1 MPMPFNSQV
10 PHFLEKTKAYCAKV
24 LPLVFDNSLSY
35 YESLCKFMH
44 KLNECIDAINA
55 QNLNIIE
62 FTHMVSLEIEK
73 FETYLEN
80 RMTDFENQL
89 KSEWTEFKTELQS
102 EWDAEKEINRIFRET
117 MTTEFNNFKNLINT
131 NFANLRTELIN
142 DLTTFKN
149 NLEEQQDDFEQHI
162 LDLQTAFETREQAAR
177 VAYQN
182 NLNNLFDVWK
192 NQTLTYLTNSI
203 DDWEDDTKA
212 ELQAYFEL
220 YISQQITTE
229 TASLQTAI
237 NNLNT
242 NLNNERTARQNADD
256 DLQDQINQLTPE
268 GGIKADVPD
277 IHGNSQLYKIN
288 QATQQRENIYPVIN
302 SDVNEDDR
310 LFFNQYIIEN
320 TNYFTATTNGKLFA
334 RFSNSF
340 TIPQNSI
347 TYIPDCFKLRID
359 DMQNVDPA
367 VTTPFNALSMLDI
380 SINICYLNETNRT
393 RIDWGI
399 LNSSSSG
406 VGYVPRFET
415 IDDHLYLVIPIELIS
430 YNTID
435 SVAGTIQLIC
445 SFSQYIGGN
454 VAPQNPIVVDDDL
467 STTST
472 NPVQNRIITTALN
485 NRPTLNT
492 VNNLLTIKA
501 NQSDLTAL
509 SNTVDTKASQADL
522 NSLTNTV
529 NNKASQT
536 ELNILASEVQIL
548 ANNEIKSELDQTLN
562 QDQLYREDQQHNR
575 TNIDPVCSFASSADS
590 ATSANTLELNAA
602 PPTAPGSFPVLI
614 SPSANPTTTAI
625 SKVYKTAEM
634 TFSSLR
640 NELTVENLN
649 GNAKTAT
656 KLSGAQ
662 TVLYESTT
670 ATTNCNVAHIFN
682 NWKAVLVSLIA
693 VWGNS
698 SLTHSFFVPL
708 DYLKTNNQYVDSFN
722 EHPIYFVYVDDD
734 NFRWFE
740 SQSASAMT
748 YSEVKVIGLY

>member
-1 MPMPFNSQV
+1 MSMAFNSQV

-73 FETYLEN
+73 FEVYLEN
-80 RMTDFENQL
+80 RMTEFENQL
-89 KSEWTEFKTELQS
+89 KSEWLEFKTELQS
-102 EWDAEKEINRIFRET
+102 EWDAEKEVNRIFRET

-131 NFANLRTELIN
+131 NFANLRTELIT

-162 LDLQTAFETREQAAR
+162 LDLQTAFEAREQAAR

-302 SDVNEDDR
+302 TDVNEDDR

-347 TYIPDCFKLRID
+347 TYIPDCFKIRID
-359 DMQNVDPA
+359 DMQDVDPA

-399 LNSSSSG
+399 LNSPSSG

-415 IDDHLYLVIPIELIS
+415 IDEHLYLVIPIELIS

-435 SVAGTIQLIC
+435 SAQGTVQLIC

-472 NPVQNRIITTALN
+472 NPVQNRIVTTALN

-492 VNNLLTIKA
+492 VNNLLSTKA

-509 SNTVDTKASQADL
+509 SNTVATKASQADL

-529 NNKASQT
+529 NSKASQT
-536 ELNILASEVQIL
+536 ELNILASELQIL
-548 ANNEIKSELDQTLN
+548 ANNEIKSELDTALN

-575 TNIDPVCSFASSADS
+575 TNIDPVCSFAGSANLLKLNV
-590 ATSANTLELNAA
+590 AAPSANTEVPLLC
-602 PPTAPGSFPVLI
+602 G
-614 SPSANPTTTAI
+614 PSANPTTTAI
-625 SKVYKTAEM
+625 QQVFKTEITYNGA
-634 TFSSLR
+634 TNTLS
-640 NELTVENLN
+640 VENVN

-656 KLSGAQ
+656 KLSGTQ
-662 TVLYESTT
+662 TVLYSSTT
-670 ATTNCNVAHIFN
+670 TTNICNVTNIFN
-682 NWKAVLVSLIA
+682 NWNAVLVSLTA
-693 VWGNS
+693 VWGTS
-698 SLTHSFFVPL
+698 TLTHSFFVPL
-708 DYLKTNNQYVDSFN
+708 NFLKTNNQYVDSFN
-722 EHPIYFVYVDDD
+722 EHPINFVYVDDD

-740 SQSASAMT
+740 SQSPSAMAYT
-748 YSEVKVIGLY
+748 EVKVIGLY

>member
-1 MPMPFNSQV
+1 MEGEYKMPMPFNSQV

-35 YESLCKFMH
+35 YESLCKFMY

-80 RMTDFENQL
+80 RMTNFENQL
-89 KSEWTEFKTELQS
+89 KSEWLEFKTELQS
-102 EWDAEKEINRIFRET
+102 EWDAEKEVNRIFRET

-131 NFANLRTELIN
+131 NFANLRSELIT

-162 LDLQTAFETREQAAR
+162 LGLQTAFEAREQAAR

-212 ELQAYFEL
+212 ELQEYFEL

-229 TASLQTAI
+229 TASLQAAI

-302 SDVNEDDR
+302 TDVNEDDR

-380 SINICYLNETNRT
+380 SINICYMYETNRT

-435 SVAGTIQLIC
+435 SVAGTVQLIC

-472 NPVQNRIITTALN
+472 NPVQNRIVTTALN

-492 VNNLLTIKA
+492 VNNLLTTKA

-509 SNTVDTKASQADL
+509 SNSVATKANQADL

-529 NNKASQT
+529 NSKASQT
-536 ELNILASEVQIL
+536 ELNILASEVQLL
-548 ANNEIKSELDQTLN
+548 ANNEIKSELDTTLN
-562 QDQLYREDQQHNR
+562 QDQLYKEDQQHNR
-575 TNIDPVCSFASSADS
+575 TNIDPVCSYATKCHEAERLLTTESSSTVSTNLPIIVAGVV
-590 ATSANTLELNAA
+590 E
-602 PPTAPGSFPVLI
+602 PTKLYRY
-614 SPSANPTTTAI
+614 T
-625 SKVYKTAEM
+625 
-634 TFSSLR
+634 SLR
-640 NELTVENLN
+640 Y
-649 GNAKTAT
+649 NARDNKVTCSVTGSAT
-656 KLSGAQ
+656 KLSGSQ
-662 TVLYESTT
+662 TLLYNSTT
-670 ATTNCNVAHIFN
+670 ATTNCNATNIFN
-682 NWKAVLVSLIA
+682 NWNAVLVSLTA
-693 VWGNS
+693 VWGAS
-698 SLTHSFFVPL
+698 TLTHAFFVPL
-708 DYLKTNNQYVDSFN
+708 NYLKTNNQYVDSFN
-722 EHPIYFVYVDDD
+722 EHPINFVYVDDD

-740 SQSASAMT
+740 SQSPSAMA